1 MVAGLL
7 YVIGLISVLVT
18 IAIAGFNIPT
28 TITEVTRQIDT
39 GGSGGQNLLSTAQ
52 MVAATYSQFAAPFIA
67 GLLLMGAGRVVMLLG
82 AINRSL
88 RGQS

>member
-18 IAIAGFNIPT
+18 IAAAGFNLPA
-28 TITEVTRQIDT
+28 TIQTVTQQIDT
-39 GGSGGQNLLSTAQ
+39 GGSGPQNLLSVAN
-52 MVAATYSQFAAPFIA
+52 MVAASYAQFALPFLG
-67 GLLLMGAGRVVMLLG
+67 GLLVMGSGRVIMLLS

-88 RGQS
+88 RGQN

>member
-18 IAIAGFNIPT
+18 IAVAGFNIPT
-28 TITEVTRQIDT
+28 TVNDVTARLDAGNSDYLAIARSVMIAY
-39 GGSGGQNLLSTAQ
+39 GWIGW
-52 MVAATYSQFAAPFIA
+52 PFLG
-67 GLLLMGAGRVVMLLG
+67 GLLLMGAGRVIMLLS